1 MTAALKF
8 PTSTID
14 ETQVC
19 VPSRSADPSPM
30 ESVNEI
36 KEQLSARS
44 RTATLDQLASEGR
57 RRVRLIRAEHV
68 AQMIREAVHAAVEGS
83 GLLEP
88 AQVEAL
94 VAQSRQDFQAAL
106 REREQ
111 ELEGARRKEAELEA
125 SERELADLKARF
137 SELTQKLTTA
147 RAELQQA
154 QDELDAARESQ
165 PSEQAAVSADQLTPL
180 VQELAELKASIAHQQ
195 AASPPGPQ
203 GAADF
208 EAAMNKLAGSLN
220 ERLDTFGKKMGVS
233 AAVGGDN
240 PVDLGG
246 MFREDIDKDLE
257 SNMQNIQPK
266 QKAAGG
272 IAGNLAK
279 LKKLK
284 GGD

>member
-1 MTAALKF
+1 
-8 PTSTID
+8 
-14 ETQVC
+14 
-19 VPSRSADPSPM
+19 M

-44 RTATLDQLASEGR
+44 RTATLDELANEGR

-68 AQMIREAVHAAVEGS
+68 AQMVREAVHAAVERS

-88 AQVEAL
+88 AQVEEL
-94 VAQSRQDFQAAL
+94 VEQSRHDFQSAL
-106 REREQ
+106 RAREQ
-111 ELEGARRKEAELEA
+111 ELEAARQNEAQLHA
-125 SERELADLKARF
+125 TAQELADLQSRF

-154 QDELDAARESQ
+154 QDELDAAREAQAPPHGALST
-165 PSEQAAVSADQLTPL
+165 EQLMPL
-180 VQELAELKASIAHQQ
+180 VQELAELKATMAQQ
-195 AASPPGPQ
+195 AAPSPTPQ
-203 GAADF
+203 GGSDI
-208 EAAMNKLAGSLN
+208 EAALNKLAGSLN

-246 MFREDIDKDLE
+246 MFQDDMDKDLE
-257 SNMQNIQPK
+257 SNMENIQPK

-284 GGD
+284 GGG

>member
-1 MTAALKF
+1 
-8 PTSTID
+8 
-14 ETQVC
+14 
-19 VPSRSADPSPM
+19 M

-44 RTATLDQLASEGR
+44 RTATLDELASEGR

-68 AQMIREAVHAAVEGS
+68 AQMVREAVNVAVEGS

-94 VAQSRQDFQAAL
+94 VAKSRHEFQAAL
-106 REREQ
+106 REREH
-111 ELEGARRKEAELEA
+111 ELEGARRKEAELQET
-125 SERELADLKARF
+125 ERELADLKARF
-137 SELTQKLTTA
+137 VEMTQKLATA
-147 RAELQQA
+147 RSELQQA
-154 QDELDAARESQ
+154 HDELDAAREAQ
-165 PSEQAAVSADQLTPL
+165 PPQQATVSADQLTPL
-180 VQELAELKASIAHQQ
+180 VQELAELKASMANQ
-195 AASPPGPQ
+195 Q
-203 GAADF
+203 GASAPGAQGTVDF
-208 EAAMNKLAGSLN
+208 EAAINKLAGSLN

-233 AAVGGDN
+233 AAVGSDN